1 MDYVIIDTN
10 VFILDP
16 NAYLKFPNKH
26 VIIPLIVI
34 EELDS
39 FKREMTSVGKA
50 AREIIRS
57 IDLLRKKGKLT
68 EGVNL
73 ENNSVLQVFI
83 LEDVED
89 LPEGL
94 DRIVKDNY
102 LLSTGL
108 KLKKIFNKEVTIITK
123 DADLRIKAD
132 VLGLNAEDYNTN
144 HSNLEKLYTGQQTL
158 HTTDEWINKLYKNVP
173 LIWRTENPT
182 PEFATEPITEPI
194 VVNQYITLKSNNKSA
209 LVRAHKS
216 GKLILLKEKKILNI
230 VPKNKEQRFALD
242 ALLDPEIQLVTLAG
256 RAGTGK
262 TLLALAAGL
271 FQVLDQEIYKKLLV
285 ARPVIPMGR
294 DIGFLPGE
302 LEEKIKPWMQPIY
315 DNLEFLLENDENEEI
330 YPTDKSNEKNKKEKK
345 KDLHTTIAYLKQM
358 GILDV
363 EPLTYIRGRSI
374 PRQFIII
381 DEAQN
386 LSPHE
391 AKTIITRAGIGS
403 KIIFTGDYYQI
414 DHPYLNLYTNGISY
428 TFNRMVGE
436 DLFAHVTLEKGE
448 RSELAELA
456 SKLMEF

>member
-1 MDYVIIDTN
+1 MDYVILDTN
-10 VFILDP
+10 ILLLDP

-26 VIIPLIVI
+26 IIIPLIVI

-39 FKREMTSVGKA
+39 FKREMTSIGKA
-50 AREIIRS
+50 AREIIRA
-57 IDLLRKKGKLT
+57 IDLLRTKGKLT
-68 EGVNL
+68 EGVKL
-73 ENNSVLQVFI
+73 ENSSILQVFI
-83 LEDVED
+83 LENLEE

-94 DRIVKDNY
+94 DRVIKDNY
-102 LLSTGL
+102 LLSTGI
-108 KLKKIFNKEVTIITK
+108 KLKKVYNKKVTIITK

-132 VLGLNAEDYNTN
+132 VLGIHAEDYNTN
-144 HSNLEKLYTGQQTL
+144 HSDTIEKLYTGERIIQT
-158 HTTDEWINKLYKNVP
+158 TEEWIDKFYHNEE
-173 LIWRTENPT
+173 LIWNVEKPN
-182 PEFATEPITEPI
+182 FALDYIEPI
-194 VVNQYITLKSNNKSA
+194 VVNEYITLKSERKSA
-209 LVRAHKS
+209 LARAHKS
-216 GKLILLKEKKILNI
+216 GRLIHIKEKKILNI
-230 VPKNKEQRFALD
+230 IPKNREQRFTID
-242 ALLDPEIQLVTLAG
+242 ALLDPEIQLVTIAG

-271 FQVLDQEIYKKLLV
+271 YQVLENQLYKKLLV

-330 YPTDKSNEKNKKEKK
+330 YQKEKIDK
-345 KDLHTTIAYLKQM
+345 KRDIHTTIDYLKQM

-391 AKTIITRAGIGS
+391 AKTIITRAGIGT
-403 KIIFTGDYYQI
+403 KIVLTGDYYQI

-428 TFNRMVGE
+428 TFNKMMGQPI
-436 DLFAHVTLEKGE
+436 FAHVTLEKGE

-456 SKLMEF
+456 SKLMEL

>member
-1 MDYVIIDTN
+1 MDYVILDTN
-10 VFILDP
+10 ILLLDP

-26 VIIPLIVI
+26 IIIPLIVI

-39 FKREMTSVGKA
+39 FKREMTSIGKA
-50 AREIIRS
+50 AREIIRA
-57 IDLLRKKGKLT
+57 IDLLRTRGKLT
-68 EGVNL
+68 EGVKL
-73 ENNSVLQVFI
+73 ENSSILQVFI
-83 LEDVED
+83 LENLEE

-94 DRIVKDNY
+94 DRVIKDNY
-102 LLSTGL
+102 LLSTGI
-108 KLKKIFNKEVTIITK
+108 KLKKVYNKKVTIITK

-132 VLGLNAEDYNTN
+132 VLGIHAEDYNTN
-144 HSNLEKLYTGQQTL
+144 HSDTLEKLYTGERVIQT
-158 HTTDEWINKLYKNVP
+158 TEEWIDKFYHNEE
-173 LIWRTENPT
+173 LIWNVEKPN
-182 PEFATEPITEPI
+182 FALDYIEPI
-194 VVNQYITLKSNNKSA
+194 VVNEYITLKSERKSA
-209 LVRAHKS
+209 LARAHKS
-216 GKLILLKEKKILNI
+216 GRLIHIKEKKILNI
-230 VPKNKEQRFALD
+230 IPKNREQRFTID
-242 ALLDPEIQLVTLAG
+242 ALLDPEIQLVTIAG

-271 FQVLDQEIYKKLLV
+271 YQVLENQLYKKLLV

-330 YPTDKSNEKNKKEKK
+330 YQKEKIDK
-345 KDLHTTIAYLKQM
+345 KRDIHTTIDYLKQM

-391 AKTIITRAGIGS
+391 AKTIITRAGIGT
-403 KIIFTGDYYQI
+403 KIVLTGDYYQI

-428 TFNRMVGE
+428 TFNKMMGQPI
-436 DLFAHVTLEKGE
+436 FAHVTLEKGE

-456 SKLMEF
+456 SKLMEL

>member
-1 MDYVIIDTN
+1 MDYVILDTN
-10 VFILDP
+10 ILLLDP

-26 VIIPLIVI
+26 IIIPLIVI

-39 FKREMTSVGKA
+39 FKREMTSIGKA
-50 AREIIRS
+50 AREIIRA
-57 IDLLRKKGKLT
+57 IDLLRTKGKLT
-68 EGVNL
+68 EGVKL
-73 ENNSVLQVFI
+73 ENSSILQVFI
-83 LEDVED
+83 LENLEE

-94 DRIVKDNY
+94 DRVIKDNY
-102 LLSTGL
+102 LLSTGI
-108 KLKKIFNKEVTIITK
+108 KLKKVYNKKVTIITK

-132 VLGLNAEDYNTN
+132 VLGIHAEDYNTN
-144 HSNLEKLYTGQQTL
+144 HSDTIEKLYTGERIIQT
-158 HTTDEWINKLYKNVP
+158 TEEWIDKFYHNEE
-173 LIWRTENPT
+173 LIWNVEKPN
-182 PEFATEPITEPI
+182 FALDYIEPI
-194 VVNQYITLKSNNKSA
+194 VVNEYITLKSERKSA
-209 LVRAHKS
+209 LARAHKS
-216 GKLILLKEKKILNI
+216 GRLIHIKEKKILNI
-230 VPKNKEQRFALD
+230 TPKNREQRFTID
-242 ALLDPEIQLVTLAG
+242 ALLDPEIQLVTIAG

-271 FQVLDQEIYKKLLV
+271 YQVLENQLYKKLLV
-285 ARPVIPMGR
+285 ARPIIPMGR

-330 YPTDKSNEKNKKEKK
+330 YQKEKIDK
-345 KDLHTTIAYLKQM
+345 KRDIHTTLDYLKQI

-391 AKTIITRAGIGS
+391 AKTIITRAGIGT
-403 KIIFTGDYYQI
+403 KIVLTGDYYQI

-428 TFNRMVGE
+428 TFNKMMGQPI
-436 DLFAHVTLEKGE
+436 FAHVTLEKGE

-456 SKLMEF
+456 SKLMEL

>member
-1 MDYVIIDTN
+1 MDYVILDTN
-10 VFILDP
+10 ILLLDP

-26 VIIPLIVI
+26 IIIPLIVI

-39 FKREMTSVGKA
+39 FKREMTSIGKA
-50 AREIIRS
+50 AREIIRA
-57 IDLLRKKGKLT
+57 IDLLRTRGKLT
-68 EGVNL
+68 EGVKL
-73 ENNSVLQVFI
+73 ENSSILQVFI
-83 LEDVED
+83 LENLEE

-94 DRIVKDNY
+94 DRVIKDNY
-102 LLSTGL
+102 LLSTGI
-108 KLKKIFNKEVTIITK
+108 KLKKVYNKKVTIITK

-132 VLGLNAEDYNTN
+132 VLGIHAEDYNTN
-144 HSNLEKLYTGQQTL
+144 HSDTLEKLYTGERIIQT
-158 HTTDEWINKLYKNVP
+158 TEEWIDKFYHNEE
-173 LIWRTENPT
+173 LIWNVEKPN
-182 PEFATEPITEPI
+182 FALDYIEPI
-194 VVNQYITLKSNNKSA
+194 VVNEYITLKSERKSA
-209 LVRAHKS
+209 LARAHKS
-216 GKLILLKEKKILNI
+216 GRLIHIKEKKILNI
-230 VPKNKEQRFALD
+230 TPKNREQRFTID
-242 ALLDPEIQLVTLAG
+242 ALLDPEIQLVTIAG

-271 FQVLDQEIYKKLLV
+271 YQVLENQLYKKLLV

-330 YPTDKSNEKNKKEKK
+330 YQKEKIDK
-345 KDLHTTIAYLKQM
+345 KRDIHTTLDYLKQI

-391 AKTIITRAGIGS
+391 AKTIITRAGIGT
-403 KIIFTGDYYQI
+403 KIVLTGDYYQI

-428 TFNRMVGE
+428 TFNKMMGQPI
-436 DLFAHVTLEKGE
+436 FAHVTLEKGE

-456 SKLMEF
+456 SKLMEL

>member
-1 MDYVIIDTN
+1 MDYVILDTN
-10 VFILDP
+10 ILLLDP

-26 VIIPLIVI
+26 IIIPLIVI

-39 FKREMTSVGKA
+39 FKREMTSIGKA
-50 AREIIRS
+50 AREIIRA
-57 IDLLRKKGKLT
+57 IDLLRTKGKLT
-68 EGVNL
+68 EGVKL
-73 ENNSVLQVFI
+73 ENSSILQVFI
-83 LEDVED
+83 LENLEE

-94 DRIVKDNY
+94 DRVVKDNY
-102 LLSTGL
+102 LLSTGI
-108 KLKKIFNKEVTIITK
+108 KLKKVYNKKVTIITK

-132 VLGLNAEDYNTN
+132 VLGIHAEDYNTN
-144 HSNLEKLYTGQQTL
+144 HSDTLEKLYTGERIIQT
-158 HTTDEWINKLYKNVP
+158 TEEWIDKFYHNEE
-173 LIWRTENPT
+173 LIWNVEKPN
-182 PEFATEPITEPI
+182 FALDYIEPI
-194 VVNQYITLKSNNKSA
+194 VVNEYITLKSERKSA
-209 LVRAHKS
+209 LARAHKS
-216 GKLILLKEKKILNI
+216 GRLIHIKEKKILNI
-230 VPKNKEQRFALD
+230 TPKNREQRFTID
-242 ALLDPEIQLVTLAG
+242 ALLDPEIQLVTIAG
-256 RAGTGK
+256 KAGTGK

-271 FQVLDQEIYKKLLV
+271 YQVLENQLYKKLLV

-330 YPTDKSNEKNKKEKK
+330 YQKEKIDK
-345 KDLHTTIAYLKQM
+345 KRDIHTTLDYLKQM

-363 EPLTYIRGRSI
+363 EPLTYIHGRSI

-391 AKTIITRAGIGS
+391 AKTIITRAGIGT
-403 KIIFTGDYYQI
+403 KIVLTGDYYQI

-428 TFNRMVGE
+428 TFNKMMGQPI
-436 DLFAHVTLEKGE
+436 FAHVTLEKGE

-456 SKLMEF
+456 SKLMEL

>member
-1 MDYVIIDTN
+1 MDYVILDTN
-10 VFILDP
+10 ILLLDP

-26 VIIPLIVI
+26 IIIPLIVI

-39 FKREMTSVGKA
+39 FKREMTSIGKA
-50 AREIIRS
+50 AREIIRA
-57 IDLLRKKGKLT
+57 IDLLRTRGKLT
-68 EGVNL
+68 EGVKL
-73 ENNSVLQVFI
+73 ENSSILQVFI
-83 LEDVED
+83 LENLEE

-94 DRIVKDNY
+94 DRVIKDNY
-102 LLSTGL
+102 LLSTGI
-108 KLKKIFNKEVTIITK
+108 KLKKVYNKKVTIITK

-132 VLGLNAEDYNTN
+132 VLGIHAEDYNTN
-144 HSNLEKLYTGQQTL
+144 HSDTIEKLYTGERVIQT
-158 HTTDEWINKLYKNVP
+158 TEEWIDKFYHNEE
-173 LIWRTENPT
+173 LIWNVEKPN
-182 PEFATEPITEPI
+182 FALDYIEPI
-194 VVNQYITLKSNNKSA
+194 VVNEYITLKSERKSA
-209 LVRAHKS
+209 LARAHKS
-216 GKLILLKEKKILNI
+216 GRLIHIKEKKILNI
-230 VPKNKEQRFALD
+230 TPKNREQRFTID
-242 ALLDPEIQLVTLAG
+242 ALLDPEIQLVTIAG

-271 FQVLDQEIYKKLLV
+271 YQVLENQLYKKLLV

-330 YPTDKSNEKNKKEKK
+330 YQKEKIDK
-345 KDLHTTIAYLKQM
+345 KRDIHTTIDYLKQM

-391 AKTIITRAGIGS
+391 AKTIITRAGIGT
-403 KIIFTGDYYQI
+403 KIVLTGDYYQI

-428 TFNRMVGE
+428 TFNKMMGQPI
-436 DLFAHVTLEKGE
+436 FAHVTLEKGE

-456 SKLMEF
+456 SKLMEL

>member
-1 MDYVIIDTN
+1 MDYVILDTN
-10 VFILDP
+10 ILLLDP

-26 VIIPLIVI
+26 IIIPLIVI

-39 FKREMTSVGKA
+39 FKREMTSIGKA
-50 AREIIRS
+50 AREIIRA
-57 IDLLRKKGKLT
+57 IDLLRTKGKLT
-68 EGVNL
+68 EGVKL
-73 ENNSVLQVFI
+73 ENSSILQVFI
-83 LEDVED
+83 LENLEE

-94 DRIVKDNY
+94 DRVIKDNY
-102 LLSTGL
+102 LLSTGI
-108 KLKKIFNKEVTIITK
+108 KLKKVYNKKVTIITK

-132 VLGLNAEDYNTN
+132 VLGIHAEDYNTN
-144 HSNLEKLYTGQQTL
+144 HSDTIEKLYTGERIIQT
-158 HTTDEWINKLYKNVP
+158 TEEWIDKFYHNEE
-173 LIWRTENPT
+173 LIWNVEKPN
-182 PEFATEPITEPI
+182 FALDYIEPI
-194 VVNQYITLKSNNKSA
+194 VVNEYITLKSERKSA
-209 LVRAHKS
+209 LARAHKS
-216 GKLILLKEKKILNI
+216 GRLIHIKEKKILNI
-230 VPKNKEQRFALD
+230 IPKNREQRFTID
-242 ALLDPEIQLVTLAG
+242 ALLDPEIQLVTIAG

-271 FQVLDQEIYKKLLV
+271 YQVLENQLYKKLLV

-330 YPTDKSNEKNKKEKK
+330 YQKEKIDK
-345 KDLHTTIAYLKQM
+345 KRDIHTTLDYLKQM

-391 AKTIITRAGIGS
+391 AKTIITRAGIGT
-403 KIIFTGDYYQI
+403 KIVLTGDYYQI

-428 TFNRMVGE
+428 TFNKMMGQPI
-436 DLFAHVTLEKGE
+436 FAHVTLEKGE

-456 SKLMEF
+456 SKLMEL

>member
-1 MDYVIIDTN
+1 MDYVILDTN
-10 VFILDP
+10 ILLLDP

-26 VIIPLIVI
+26 IIIPLIVI

-39 FKREMTSVGKA
+39 FKREMTSIGKA
-50 AREIIRS
+50 AREIIRA
-57 IDLLRKKGKLT
+57 IDLLRTKGKLT
-68 EGVNL
+68 EGVKL
-73 ENNSVLQVFI
+73 ENSSILQVFI
-83 LEDVED
+83 LENLEE

-94 DRIVKDNY
+94 DRVIKDNY
-102 LLSTGL
+102 LLSTGI
-108 KLKKIFNKEVTIITK
+108 KLKKVYNKKVTIITK

-132 VLGLNAEDYNTN
+132 VLGIHAEDYNTN
-144 HSNLEKLYTGQQTL
+144 HSDTIEKLYTGERIIQT
-158 HTTDEWINKLYKNVP
+158 TEEWIDKFYHNEE
-173 LIWRTENPT
+173 LIWNVEKPN
-182 PEFATEPITEPI
+182 FALDYIEPI
-194 VVNQYITLKSNNKSA
+194 VVNEYITLKSERKSA
-209 LVRAHKS
+209 LARAHKS
-216 GKLILLKEKKILNI
+216 GRLIHIKEKKILNI
-230 VPKNKEQRFALD
+230 TPKNREQRFTID
-242 ALLDPEIQLVTLAG
+242 ALLDPEIQLVTIAG

-271 FQVLDQEIYKKLLV
+271 YQVLENQLYKKLLV

-330 YPTDKSNEKNKKEKK
+330 YQKEKIDK
-345 KDLHTTIAYLKQM
+345 KRDIHTTLDYLKQM

-391 AKTIITRAGIGS
+391 AKTIITRAGIGT
-403 KIIFTGDYYQI
+403 KIVLTGDYYQI

-428 TFNRMVGE
+428 TFNKMMGQPI
-436 DLFAHVTLEKGE
+436 FAHVTLEKGE

-456 SKLMEF
+456 SKLMEL

>member
-1 MDYVIIDTN
+1 MDYVILDTN
-10 VFILDP
+10 ILLLDP

-26 VIIPLIVI
+26 IIIPLIVI

-39 FKREMTSVGKA
+39 FKREMTSIGKA
-50 AREIIRS
+50 AREIIRA
-57 IDLLRKKGKLT
+57 IDLLRTRGKLT
-68 EGVNL
+68 EGVKL
-73 ENNSVLQVFI
+73 ENSSILQVFI
-83 LEDVED
+83 LENLEE

-94 DRIVKDNY
+94 DRVIKDNY
-102 LLSTGL
+102 LLSTGI
-108 KLKKIFNKEVTIITK
+108 KLKKVYNKKVTIITK

-132 VLGLNAEDYNTN
+132 VLGIHAEDYNTN
-144 HSNLEKLYTGQQTL
+144 HSDTIEKLYTGERIIQT
-158 HTTDEWINKLYKNVP
+158 TEEWIDKFYHNEE
-173 LIWRTENPT
+173 LIWNVEKPN
-182 PEFATEPITEPI
+182 FALDYIEPI
-194 VVNQYITLKSNNKSA
+194 VVNEYITLKSERKSA
-209 LVRAHKS
+209 LARAHKS
-216 GKLILLKEKKILNI
+216 GRLIHIKEKKILNI
-230 VPKNKEQRFALD
+230 TPKNREQRFTID
-242 ALLDPEIQLVTLAG
+242 ALLDPEIQLVTIAG

-271 FQVLDQEIYKKLLV
+271 YQVLENQLYKKLLV

-330 YPTDKSNEKNKKEKK
+330 YQKEKIDK
-345 KDLHTTIAYLKQM
+345 KRDIHTTLDYLKQI

-391 AKTIITRAGIGS
+391 AKTIITRAGIGT
-403 KIIFTGDYYQI
+403 KIVLTGDYYQI

-428 TFNRMVGE
+428 TFNKMMGQPI
-436 DLFAHVTLEKGE
+436 FAHVTLEKGE

-456 SKLMEF
+456 SKLMEL

>member
-1 MDYVIIDTN
+1 MDYVILDTN
-10 VFILDP
+10 ILLLDP

-26 VIIPLIVI
+26 IIIPLIVI

-39 FKREMTSVGKA
+39 FKREMTSIGKA
-50 AREIIRS
+50 AREIIRA
-57 IDLLRKKGKLT
+57 IDLLRTKGKLT
-68 EGVNL
+68 EGVKL
-73 ENNSVLQVFI
+73 ENSSILQVFI
-83 LEDVED
+83 LENLEE

-94 DRIVKDNY
+94 DRVIKDNY
-102 LLSTGL
+102 LLSTGI
-108 KLKKIFNKEVTIITK
+108 KLKKVYNKKVTIITK

-132 VLGLNAEDYNTN
+132 VLGIHAEDYNTN
-144 HSNLEKLYTGQQTL
+144 HSDTIEKLYTGERIIQT
-158 HTTDEWINKLYKNVP
+158 TEEWIDKFYHNEE
-173 LIWRTENPT
+173 LIWNVEKPN
-182 PEFATEPITEPI
+182 FALDYIEPI
-194 VVNQYITLKSNNKSA
+194 VVNEYITLKSERKSA
-209 LVRAHKS
+209 LARAHKS
-216 GKLILLKEKKILNI
+216 GRLIHIKEKKILNI
-230 VPKNKEQRFALD
+230 TPKNREQRFTID
-242 ALLDPEIQLVTLAG
+242 ALLDPEIQLVTIAG

-271 FQVLDQEIYKKLLV
+271 YQVLENQLYKKLLV
-285 ARPVIPMGR
+285 ARPIIPMGR

-330 YPTDKSNEKNKKEKK
+330 YQKEKIDK
-345 KDLHTTIAYLKQM
+345 KRDIHTTLDYLKQM

-391 AKTIITRAGIGS
+391 AKTIITRAGIGT
-403 KIIFTGDYYQI
+403 KIVLTGDYYQI

-428 TFNRMVGE
+428 TFNKMMGQPI
-436 DLFAHVTLEKGE
+436 FAHVTLEKGE

-456 SKLMEF
+456 SKLMEL

>member
-1 MDYVIIDTN
+1 MDYVILDTN
-10 VFILDP
+10 ILLLDP

-26 VIIPLIVI
+26 IIIPLIVI

-39 FKREMTSVGKA
+39 FKREMTSIGKA
-50 AREIIRS
+50 AREIIRA
-57 IDLLRKKGKLT
+57 IDLLRTKGKLT
-68 EGVNL
+68 EGVKL
-73 ENNSVLQVFI
+73 ENSSILQVFI
-83 LEDVED
+83 LENLEE

-94 DRIVKDNY
+94 DRVIKDNY
-102 LLSTGL
+102 LLSTGI
-108 KLKKIFNKEVTIITK
+108 KLKKVYNKKVTIITK

-132 VLGLNAEDYNTN
+132 VLGIHAEDYNTN
-144 HSNLEKLYTGQQTL
+144 HSDTLEKLYTGERIIQT
-158 HTTDEWINKLYKNVP
+158 TEEWIDKFYHNEE
-173 LIWRTENPT
+173 LIWNVEKPN
-182 PEFATEPITEPI
+182 FALDYIEPI
-194 VVNQYITLKSNNKSA
+194 VVNEYITLKSERKSA
-209 LVRAHKS
+209 LARAHKS
-216 GKLILLKEKKILNI
+216 GRLIHIKEKKILNI
-230 VPKNKEQRFALD
+230 TPKNREQRFTID
-242 ALLDPEIQLVTLAG
+242 ALLDPEIQLVTIAG

-271 FQVLDQEIYKKLLV
+271 YQVLENQLYKKLLV

-330 YPTDKSNEKNKKEKK
+330 YQKEKIDK
-345 KDLHTTIAYLKQM
+345 KRDIHTTLDYLKQM

-391 AKTIITRAGIGS
+391 AKTIITRAGIGT
-403 KIIFTGDYYQI
+403 KIVLTGDYYQI

-428 TFNRMVGE
+428 TFNKMMGQPI
-436 DLFAHVTLEKGE
+436 FAHVTLEKGE

-456 SKLMEF
+456 SKLMEL

>member
-1 MDYVIIDTN
+1 MDYVILDTN
-10 VFILDP
+10 ILLLDP

-26 VIIPLIVI
+26 IIIPLIVI

-39 FKREMTSVGKA
+39 FKREMTSIGKA
-50 AREIIRS
+50 AREIIRA
-57 IDLLRKKGKLT
+57 IDLLRTRGKLT
-68 EGVNL
+68 EGVKL
-73 ENNSVLQVFI
+73 ENSSILQVFI
-83 LEDVED
+83 LENLEE

-94 DRIVKDNY
+94 DRVIKDNY
-102 LLSTGL
+102 LLSTGI
-108 KLKKIFNKEVTIITK
+108 KLKKVYNKKVTIITK

-132 VLGLNAEDYNTN
+132 VLGIHAEDYNTN
-144 HSNLEKLYTGQQTL
+144 HSDTLEKLYTGERIIQT
-158 HTTDEWINKLYKNVP
+158 TEEWIDKFYHNEE
-173 LIWRTENPT
+173 LIWNVEKPN
-182 PEFATEPITEPI
+182 FALDYIEPI
-194 VVNQYITLKSNNKSA
+194 VVNEYITLKSERKSA
-209 LVRAHKS
+209 LARAHKS
-216 GKLILLKEKKILNI
+216 GRLIHIKEKKILNI
-230 VPKNKEQRFALD
+230 TPKNREQRFTID
-242 ALLDPEIQLVTLAG
+242 ALLDPEIQLVTIAG

-271 FQVLDQEIYKKLLV
+271 YQVLENQLYKKLLV

-330 YPTDKSNEKNKKEKK
+330 YQKEKIDK
-345 KDLHTTIAYLKQM
+345 KRDIHTTIDYLKQM

-391 AKTIITRAGIGS
+391 AKTIITRAGIGT
-403 KIIFTGDYYQI
+403 KIVLTGDYYQI

-428 TFNRMVGE
+428 TFNKMMGQPI
-436 DLFAHVTLEKGE
+436 FAHVTLEKGE

-456 SKLMEF
+456 SKLMEL

>member
-1 MDYVIIDTN
+1 MDYVILDTN
-10 VFILDP
+10 ILLLDP

-26 VIIPLIVI
+26 IIIPLIVI

-39 FKREMTSVGKA
+39 FKREMTSIGKA
-50 AREIIRS
+50 AREIIRA
-57 IDLLRKKGKLT
+57 IDLLRTKGKLT
-68 EGVNL
+68 EGVKL
-73 ENNSVLQVFI
+73 ENSSILQVFI
-83 LEDVED
+83 LENLEE

-94 DRIVKDNY
+94 DRVIKDNY
-102 LLSTGL
+102 LLSTGI
-108 KLKKIFNKEVTIITK
+108 KLKKVYNKKVTIITK

-132 VLGLNAEDYNTN
+132 VLGIHAEDYNTN
-144 HSNLEKLYTGQQTL
+144 HSDTIEKLYTGERIIQT
-158 HTTDEWINKLYKNVP
+158 TEEWIDKFYHNEE
-173 LIWRTENPT
+173 LIWNVEKPN
-182 PEFATEPITEPI
+182 FALDYIEPI
-194 VVNQYITLKSNNKSA
+194 VVNEYITLKSERKSA
-209 LVRAHKS
+209 LARAHKS
-216 GKLILLKEKKILNI
+216 GRLIHIKEKKILNI
-230 VPKNKEQRFALD
+230 TPKNREQRFTID
-242 ALLDPEIQLVTLAG
+242 ALLDPEIQLVTIAG

-271 FQVLDQEIYKKLLV
+271 YQVLENQLYKKLLV

-330 YPTDKSNEKNKKEKK
+330 YQKEKIGK
-345 KDLHTTIAYLKQM
+345 RRDIHTTIDYLKQM

-391 AKTIITRAGIGS
+391 AKTIITRAGIGT
-403 KIIFTGDYYQI
+403 KIVLTGDYYQI

-428 TFNRMVGE
+428 TFNKMMGQPI
-436 DLFAHVTLEKGE
+436 FAHVTLEKGE

-456 SKLMEF
+456 SKLMEL

>member
-1 MDYVIIDTN
+1 MDYVILDTN
-10 VFILDP
+10 ILLLDP

-26 VIIPLIVI
+26 IIIPLIVI

-39 FKREMTSVGKA
+39 FKREMTSIGKA
-50 AREIIRS
+50 AREIIRA
-57 IDLLRKKGKLT
+57 IDLLRTKGKLT
-68 EGVNL
+68 EGVKL
-73 ENNSVLQVFI
+73 ENSSILQVFI
-83 LEDVED
+83 LENLEE

-94 DRIVKDNY
+94 DRVIKDNY
-102 LLSTGL
+102 LLSTGI
-108 KLKKIFNKEVTIITK
+108 KLKKIYNKKVTIITK

-132 VLGLNAEDYNTN
+132 VLGIHAEDYNTN
-144 HSNLEKLYTGQQTL
+144 HSDTIEKLYTGERIIQT
-158 HTTDEWINKLYKNVP
+158 TEEWIDKFYHNEE
-173 LIWRTENPT
+173 LIWNVEKPN
-182 PEFATEPITEPI
+182 FALDYIEPI
-194 VVNQYITLKSNNKSA
+194 VVNEYITLKSERKSA
-209 LVRAHKS
+209 LARAHKS
-216 GKLILLKEKKILNI
+216 GRLIHIKEKKILNI
-230 VPKNKEQRFALD
+230 TPKNREQRFTID
-242 ALLDPEIQLVTLAG
+242 ALLDPEIQLVTIAG

-271 FQVLDQEIYKKLLV
+271 YQVLENQLYKKLLV

-330 YPTDKSNEKNKKEKK
+330 YQKEKIDK
-345 KDLHTTIAYLKQM
+345 KRDIHTTIDYLKQM

-391 AKTIITRAGIGS
+391 AKTIITRAGIGT
-403 KIIFTGDYYQI
+403 KVVLTGDYYQI

-428 TFNRMVGE
+428 TFNKMMGQPI
-436 DLFAHVTLEKGE
+436 FAHVTLEKGE

-456 SKLMEF
+456 SKLMEL

>member
-1 MDYVIIDTN
+1 MDYVILDTN
-10 VFILDP
+10 ILLLDP

-26 VIIPLIVI
+26 IIIPLIVI

-39 FKREMTSVGKA
+39 FKREMTSIGKA
-50 AREIIRS
+50 AREIIRA
-57 IDLLRKKGKLT
+57 IDLLRTKGKLT
-68 EGVNL
+68 EGVKL
-73 ENNSVLQVFI
+73 ENSSILQVFI
-83 LEDVED
+83 LENLEE

-94 DRIVKDNY
+94 DRVIKDNY
-102 LLSTGL
+102 LLSTGI
-108 KLKKIFNKEVTIITK
+108 KLKKIYNKKVTIITK

-132 VLGLNAEDYNTN
+132 VLGIHAEDYNTN
-144 HSNLEKLYTGQQTL
+144 HSDTLEKLYTGERIIQT
-158 HTTDEWINKLYKNVP
+158 TEEWIDKFYHNEE
-173 LIWRTENPT
+173 LIWNVEKPN
-182 PEFATEPITEPI
+182 FALDYIEPI
-194 VVNQYITLKSNNKSA
+194 VVNEYITLKSERKSA
-209 LVRAHKS
+209 LARAHKS
-216 GKLILLKEKKILNI
+216 GRLIHIKDKKILNI
-230 VPKNKEQRFALD
+230 TPKNREQRFTID
-242 ALLDPEIQLVTLAG
+242 ALLDPEIQLVTIAG

-271 FQVLDQEIYKKLLV
+271 YQVLENQLYKKLLV

-330 YPTDKSNEKNKKEKK
+330 YQKEKIDK
-345 KDLHTTIAYLKQM
+345 KRDIHTTLDYLKQM

-391 AKTIITRAGIGS
+391 AKTIITRAGIGT
-403 KIIFTGDYYQI
+403 KIVLTGDYYQI

-428 TFNRMVGE
+428 TFNKMMGQPI
-436 DLFAHVTLEKGE
+436 FAHVTLEKGE

-456 SKLMEF
+456 SKLMEL

>member
-1 MDYVIIDTN
+1 MDYVILDTN
-10 VFILDP
+10 ILLLDP

-26 VIIPLIVI
+26 IIIPLIVI

-39 FKREMTSVGKA
+39 FKREMTSIGKA
-50 AREIIRS
+50 AREIIRA
-57 IDLLRKKGKLT
+57 IDLLRTKGKLT
-68 EGVNL
+68 EGVKL
-73 ENNSVLQVFI
+73 ENSSILQVFI
-83 LEDVED
+83 LENLEE

-94 DRIVKDNY
+94 DRVIKDNY
-102 LLSTGL
+102 LLSTGI
-108 KLKKIFNKEVTIITK
+108 KLKKVYNKKVTIITK

-132 VLGLNAEDYNTN
+132 VLGIHAEDYNTN
-144 HSNLEKLYTGQQTL
+144 HSDTLEKLYTGERIIQT
-158 HTTDEWINKLYKNVP
+158 TEEWIDKFYHNEE
-173 LIWRTENPT
+173 LIWNVEKPN
-182 PEFATEPITEPI
+182 FALDYIEPI
-194 VVNQYITLKSNNKSA
+194 VVNEYITLKSERKSA
-209 LVRAHKS
+209 LARAHKS
-216 GKLILLKEKKILNI
+216 GRLIHIKEKKILNI
-230 VPKNKEQRFALD
+230 IPKNREQRFTID
-242 ALLDPEIQLVTLAG
+242 ALLDPEIQLVTIAG

-271 FQVLDQEIYKKLLV
+271 YQVLENQLYKKLLV

-330 YPTDKSNEKNKKEKK
+330 YQKEKIDK
-345 KDLHTTIAYLKQM
+345 KRDIHTTLDYLKQI

-391 AKTIITRAGIGS
+391 AKTIITRAGIGT
-403 KIIFTGDYYQI
+403 KIVLTGDYYQI

-428 TFNRMVGE
+428 TFNKMMGQPI
-436 DLFAHVTLEKGE
+436 FAHVTLEKGE

-456 SKLMEF
+456 SKLMEL

>member
-1 MDYVIIDTN
+1 MDYVILDTN
-10 VFILDP
+10 ILLLDP

-26 VIIPLIVI
+26 IIIPLIVI

-39 FKREMTSVGKA
+39 FKREMTSIGKA
-50 AREIIRS
+50 AREIIRA
-57 IDLLRKKGKLT
+57 IDLLRTKGKLT
-68 EGVNL
+68 EGVKL
-73 ENNSVLQVFI
+73 ENSSILQVFI
-83 LEDVED
+83 LENLEE

-94 DRIVKDNY
+94 DRVIKDNY
-102 LLSTGL
+102 LLSTGI
-108 KLKKIFNKEVTIITK
+108 KLKKIYNKKVTIITK

-132 VLGLNAEDYNTN
+132 VLGIHAEDYNTN
-144 HSNLEKLYTGQQTL
+144 HSDTLEKLYTGERIIQT
-158 HTTDEWINKLYKNVP
+158 TEEWIDKFYHNEE
-173 LIWRTENPT
+173 LIWNVEKPN
-182 PEFATEPITEPI
+182 FALDYIEPI
-194 VVNQYITLKSNNKSA
+194 VVNEYITLKSERKSA
-209 LVRAHKS
+209 LARAHKS
-216 GKLILLKEKKILNI
+216 GRLIHIKEKKILNI
-230 VPKNKEQRFALD
+230 IPKNREQRFTID
-242 ALLDPEIQLVTLAG
+242 ALLDPEIQLVTIAG

-271 FQVLDQEIYKKLLV
+271 YQVLENQLYKKLLV

-330 YPTDKSNEKNKKEKK
+330 YQKEKIDK
-345 KDLHTTIAYLKQM
+345 KRDIHTTLDYLKQM

-391 AKTIITRAGIGS
+391 AKTIITRAGIGT
-403 KIIFTGDYYQI
+403 KIVLTGDYYQI

-428 TFNRMVGE
+428 TFNKMMGQPI
-436 DLFAHVTLEKGE
+436 FAHVTLEKGE

-456 SKLMEF
+456 SKLMEL

>member
-1 MDYVIIDTN
+1 MDYVILDTN
-10 VFILDP
+10 ILLLDP

-26 VIIPLIVI
+26 IIIPLIVI

-39 FKREMTSVGKA
+39 FKREMTSIGKA
-50 AREIIRS
+50 AREIIRA
-57 IDLLRKKGKLT
+57 IDLLRTKGKLT
-68 EGVNL
+68 EGVKL
-73 ENNSVLQVFI
+73 ENSSILQVFI
-83 LEDVED
+83 LENLEE

-94 DRIVKDNY
+94 DRVIKDNY
-102 LLSTGL
+102 LLSTGI
-108 KLKKIFNKEVTIITK
+108 KLKKVYNKKVTIITK

-132 VLGLNAEDYNTN
+132 VLGIHAEDYNTN
-144 HSNLEKLYTGQQTL
+144 HSDTIEKLYTGERIIQT
-158 HTTDEWINKLYKNVP
+158 TEEWIDKFYHNEE
-173 LIWRTENPT
+173 LIWNVEKPN
-182 PEFATEPITEPI
+182 FALDYIEPI
-194 VVNQYITLKSNNKSA
+194 VVNEYITLKSERKSA
-209 LVRAHKS
+209 LARAHKS
-216 GKLILLKEKKILNI
+216 GRLIHIKEKKILNI
-230 VPKNKEQRFALD
+230 IPKNREQRFTID
-242 ALLDPEIQLVTLAG
+242 ALLDPEIQLVTIAG

-271 FQVLDQEIYKKLLV
+271 YQVLENQLYKKLLV

-330 YPTDKSNEKNKKEKK
+330 YQKEKIDK
-345 KDLHTTIAYLKQM
+345 KRDIHTTLDYLKQI

-391 AKTIITRAGIGS
+391 AKTIITRAGIGT
-403 KIIFTGDYYQI
+403 KIVLTGDYYQI

-428 TFNRMVGE
+428 TFNKMMGQPI
-436 DLFAHVTLEKGE
+436 FAHVTLEKGE

-456 SKLMEF
+456 SKLMEL

>member
-1 MDYVIIDTN
+1 MDYVILDTN
-10 VFILDP
+10 ILLLDP

-26 VIIPLIVI
+26 IIIPLIVI

-39 FKREMTSVGKA
+39 FKREMTSIGKA
-50 AREIIRS
+50 AREIIRA
-57 IDLLRKKGKLT
+57 IDLLRTKGKLT
-68 EGVNL
+68 EGVKL
-73 ENNSVLQVFI
+73 ENSSILQVFI
-83 LEDVED
+83 LENLEE

-94 DRIVKDNY
+94 DRVIKDNY
-102 LLSTGL
+102 LLSTGI
-108 KLKKIFNKEVTIITK
+108 KLKKVYNKKVTIITK

-132 VLGLNAEDYNTN
+132 VLGIHAEDYNTN
-144 HSNLEKLYTGQQTL
+144 HSDTIEKLYTGERIIQT
-158 HTTDEWINKLYKNVP
+158 TEEWIDKFYHNEE
-173 LIWRTENPT
+173 LIWNVEKPN
-182 PEFATEPITEPI
+182 FALDYIEPI
-194 VVNQYITLKSNNKSA
+194 VVNEYITLKSERKSA
-209 LVRAHKS
+209 LARAHKS
-216 GKLILLKEKKILNI
+216 GRLIHIKEKKILNI
-230 VPKNKEQRFALD
+230 TPKNREQRFTID
-242 ALLDPEIQLVTLAG
+242 ALLDPEIQLVTIAG

-271 FQVLDQEIYKKLLV
+271 YQVLENQLYKKLLV

-330 YPTDKSNEKNKKEKK
+330 YQKEKIDK
-345 KDLHTTIAYLKQM
+345 KRDIHTTLDYLKQI

-391 AKTIITRAGIGS
+391 AKTIITRAGIGT
-403 KIIFTGDYYQI
+403 KIVLTGDYYQI

-428 TFNRMVGE
+428 TFNKMMGQPI
-436 DLFAHVTLEKGE
+436 FAHVTLEKGE

-456 SKLMEF
+456 SKLMEL

>member
-1 MDYVIIDTN
+1 MDYVILDTN
-10 VFILDP
+10 ILLLDP

-26 VIIPLIVI
+26 IIIPLIVI

-39 FKREMTSVGKA
+39 FKREMTSIGKA
-50 AREIIRS
+50 AREIIRA
-57 IDLLRKKGKLT
+57 IDLLRTKGKLT
-68 EGVNL
+68 EGVKL
-73 ENNSVLQVFI
+73 ENSSILQVFI
-83 LEDVED
+83 LENLEE

-94 DRIVKDNY
+94 DRVIKDNY
-102 LLSTGL
+102 LLSTGI
-108 KLKKIFNKEVTIITK
+108 KLKKIYNKKVTIITK

-132 VLGLNAEDYNTN
+132 VLGIHAEDYNTN
-144 HSNLEKLYTGQQTL
+144 HSDTIEKLYTGERIIQT
-158 HTTDEWINKLYKNVP
+158 TEEWIDKFYHNEE
-173 LIWRTENPT
+173 LIWNVEKPN
-182 PEFATEPITEPI
+182 FALDYIEPI
-194 VVNQYITLKSNNKSA
+194 VVNEYITLKSERKSA
-209 LVRAHKS
+209 LARAHKS
-216 GKLILLKEKKILNI
+216 GRLIHIKEKKILNI
-230 VPKNKEQRFALD
+230 TPKNREQRFTID
-242 ALLDPEIQLVTLAG
+242 ALLDPEIQLVTIAG

-271 FQVLDQEIYKKLLV
+271 YQVLENQLYKKLLV

-330 YPTDKSNEKNKKEKK
+330 YQKEKIDK
-345 KDLHTTIAYLKQM
+345 KRDIHTTLDYLKQM

-391 AKTIITRAGIGS
+391 AKTIITRAGIGT
-403 KIIFTGDYYQI
+403 KIVLTGDYYQI

-428 TFNRMVGE
+428 TFNKMMGQPI
-436 DLFAHVTLEKGE
+436 FAHVTLEKGE

-456 SKLMEF
+456 SKLMEL

>member
-1 MDYVIIDTN
+1 MDYVILDTN
-10 VFILDP
+10 ILLLDP

-26 VIIPLIVI
+26 IIIPLIVI

-39 FKREMTSVGKA
+39 FKREMTSIGKA
-50 AREIIRS
+50 AREIIRA
-57 IDLLRKKGKLT
+57 IDLLRTRGKLT
-68 EGVNL
+68 EGVKL
-73 ENNSVLQVFI
+73 ENSSILQVFI
-83 LEDVED
+83 LENLEE

-94 DRIVKDNY
+94 DRVIKDNY
-102 LLSTGL
+102 LLSTGI
-108 KLKKIFNKEVTIITK
+108 KLKKVYNKKVTIITK

-132 VLGLNAEDYNTN
+132 VLGIHAEDYNTN
-144 HSNLEKLYTGQQTL
+144 HSDTIEKLYTGERIIQT
-158 HTTDEWINKLYKNVP
+158 TEEWIDKFYHNEE
-173 LIWRTENPT
+173 LIWNVEKPN
-182 PEFATEPITEPI
+182 FALDYIEPI
-194 VVNQYITLKSNNKSA
+194 VVNEYITLKSERKSA
-209 LVRAHKS
+209 LARAHKS
-216 GKLILLKEKKILNI
+216 GRLIHIKEKKILNI
-230 VPKNKEQRFALD
+230 IPKNREQRFTID
-242 ALLDPEIQLVTLAG
+242 ALLDPEIQLVTIAG

-271 FQVLDQEIYKKLLV
+271 YQVLENQLYKKLLV

-330 YPTDKSNEKNKKEKK
+330 YQKEKIDK
-345 KDLHTTIAYLKQM
+345 KRDIHTTLDYLKQI

-391 AKTIITRAGIGS
+391 AKTIITRAGIGT
-403 KIIFTGDYYQI
+403 KIVLTGDYYQI

-428 TFNRMVGE
+428 TFNKMMGQPI
-436 DLFAHVTLEKGE
+436 FAHVTLEKGE

-456 SKLMEF
+456 SKLMEL

>member
-1 MDYVIIDTN
+1 MDYVILDTN
-10 VFILDP
+10 ILLLDP

-26 VIIPLIVI
+26 IIIPLIVI

-39 FKREMTSVGKA
+39 FKREMTSIGKA
-50 AREIIRS
+50 AREIIRA
-57 IDLLRKKGKLT
+57 IDLLRTKGKLT
-68 EGVNL
+68 EGVKL
-73 ENNSVLQVFI
+73 ENSSILQVFI
-83 LEDVED
+83 LENLEE

-94 DRIVKDNY
+94 DRVIKDNY
-102 LLSTGL
+102 LLSTGI
-108 KLKKIFNKEVTIITK
+108 KLKKIYNKKVTIITK

-132 VLGLNAEDYNTN
+132 VLGIHAEDYNTN
-144 HSNLEKLYTGQQTL
+144 HSDTLEKLYTGERIIQT
-158 HTTDEWINKLYKNVP
+158 TEEWIDKFYHNEE
-173 LIWRTENPT
+173 LIWNVEKPN
-182 PEFATEPITEPI
+182 FALDYIEPI
-194 VVNQYITLKSNNKSA
+194 VVNEYITLKSERKSA
-209 LVRAHKS
+209 LARAHKS
-216 GKLILLKEKKILNI
+216 GRLIHIKEKKILNI
-230 VPKNKEQRFALD
+230 TPKNREQRFTID
-242 ALLDPEIQLVTLAG
+242 ALLDPEIQLVTIAG

-271 FQVLDQEIYKKLLV
+271 YQVLENQLYKKLLV

-330 YPTDKSNEKNKKEKK
+330 YQKEKIDK
-345 KDLHTTIAYLKQM
+345 KRDIHTTLDYLKQM

-391 AKTIITRAGIGS
+391 AKTIITRAGIGT
-403 KIIFTGDYYQI
+403 KIVLTGDYYQI

-428 TFNRMVGE
+428 TFNKMMGQPI
-436 DLFAHVTLEKGE
+436 FAHVTLEKGE

-456 SKLMEF
+456 SKLMEL

>member
-1 MDYVIIDTN
+1 MDYVILDTN
-10 VFILDP
+10 ILLLDP

-26 VIIPLIVI
+26 IIIPLIVI

-39 FKREMTSVGKA
+39 FKREMTSIGKA
-50 AREIIRS
+50 AREIIRA
-57 IDLLRKKGKLT
+57 IDLLRTKGKLT
-68 EGVNL
+68 EGVKL
-73 ENNSVLQVFI
+73 ENSSILQVFI
-83 LEDVED
+83 LENLEE

-94 DRIVKDNY
+94 DRVIKDNY
-102 LLSTGL
+102 LLSTGI
-108 KLKKIFNKEVTIITK
+108 KLKKVYNKKVTIITK

-132 VLGLNAEDYNTN
+132 VLGIHAEDYNTN
-144 HSNLEKLYTGQQTL
+144 HSDTLEKLYTGERIIQT
-158 HTTDEWINKLYKNVP
+158 TEDWIDKFYHNEE
-173 LIWRTENPT
+173 LIWNVEKPN
-182 PEFATEPITEPI
+182 FALDYIEPI
-194 VVNQYITLKSNNKSA
+194 VVNEYITLKSERKSA
-209 LVRAHKS
+209 LARAHKS
-216 GKLILLKEKKILNI
+216 GRLIHIKDKKVLNI
-230 VPKNKEQRFALD
+230 IPKNREQRFTID
-242 ALLDPEIQLVTLAG
+242 ALLDPEIQLVTIAG

-271 FQVLDQEIYKKLLV
+271 YQVLENQLYKKLLV

-330 YPTDKSNEKNKKEKK
+330 YQKEKIDK
-345 KDLHTTIAYLKQM
+345 KRDIHTTLDYLKQM

-391 AKTIITRAGIGS
+391 AKTIITRAGIGT
-403 KIIFTGDYYQI
+403 KIVLTGDYYQI

-428 TFNRMVGE
+428 TFNKMMGQPI
-436 DLFAHVTLEKGE
+436 FAHVTLEKGE

-456 SKLMEF
+456 SKLMEL

>member
-1 MDYVIIDTN
+1 MDYVILDTN
-10 VFILDP
+10 ILLLDP

-26 VIIPLIVI
+26 IIIPLIVI

-39 FKREMTSVGKA
+39 FKREMTSIGKA
-50 AREIIRS
+50 AREIIRA
-57 IDLLRKKGKLT
+57 IDLLRTRGKLT
-68 EGVNL
+68 EGVKL
-73 ENNSVLQVFI
+73 ENSSILQVFI
-83 LEDVED
+83 LENLEE

-94 DRIVKDNY
+94 DRVIKDNY
-102 LLSTGL
+102 LLSTGI
-108 KLKKIFNKEVTIITK
+108 KLKKVYNKKVTIITK

-132 VLGLNAEDYNTN
+132 VLGIHAEDYNTN
-144 HSNLEKLYTGQQTL
+144 HSDTLEKLYTGERVIQT
-158 HTTDEWINKLYKNVP
+158 TEEWIDKFYHNEE
-173 LIWRTENPT
+173 LIWNVEKPN
-182 PEFATEPITEPI
+182 FALDYIEPI
-194 VVNQYITLKSNNKSA
+194 VVNEYITLKSERKSA
-209 LVRAHKS
+209 LARAHKS
-216 GKLILLKEKKILNI
+216 GRLIHIKEKKILNI
-230 VPKNKEQRFALD
+230 TPKNREQRFTID
-242 ALLDPEIQLVTLAG
+242 ALLDPEIQLVTIAG

-271 FQVLDQEIYKKLLV
+271 YQVLENQLYKKLLV

-330 YPTDKSNEKNKKEKK
+330 YQKEKIDK
-345 KDLHTTIAYLKQM
+345 KRDIHTTLDYLKQM

-391 AKTIITRAGIGS
+391 AKTIITRAGIGT
-403 KIIFTGDYYQI
+403 KIVLTGDYYQI

-428 TFNRMVGE
+428 TFNKMMGQPI
-436 DLFAHVTLEKGE
+436 FAHVTLEKGE

-456 SKLMEF
+456 SKLMEL

>member
-1 MDYVIIDTN
+1 
-10 VFILDP
+10 
-16 NAYLKFPNKH
+16 
-26 VIIPLIVI
+26 
-34 EELDS
+34 
-39 FKREMTSVGKA
+39 MTSIGKA
-50 AREIIRS
+50 AREIIRA
-57 IDLLRKKGKLT
+57 IDLLRTKGKLT
-68 EGVNL
+68 EGVKL
-73 ENNSVLQVFI
+73 ENSSILQVFI
-83 LEDVED
+83 LENLEE

-94 DRIVKDNY
+94 DRVIKDNY
-102 LLSTGL
+102 LLSTGI
-108 KLKKIFNKEVTIITK
+108 KLKKVYNKKVTIITK

-132 VLGLNAEDYNTN
+132 VLGIHAEDYNTN
-144 HSNLEKLYTGQQTL
+144 HSDTIEKLYTGERIIQT
-158 HTTDEWINKLYKNVP
+158 TEEWIDKFYHNEE
-173 LIWRTENPT
+173 LIWNVEKPN
-182 PEFATEPITEPI
+182 FALDYIEPI
-194 VVNQYITLKSNNKSA
+194 VVNEYITLKSERKSA
-209 LVRAHKS
+209 LARAHKS
-216 GKLILLKEKKILNI
+216 GRLIHIKDKKVLNI
-230 VPKNKEQRFALD
+230 TPKNREQRFAID
-242 ALLDPEIQLVTLAG
+242 ALLDPEIQLVTIAG

-271 FQVLDQEIYKKLLV
+271 YQVLENQLYKKLLV

-330 YPTDKSNEKNKKEKK
+330 YQKEKIDK
-345 KDLHTTIAYLKQM
+345 KRDIHTTLDYLKQM

-391 AKTIITRAGIGS
+391 AKTIITRAGIGT
-403 KIIFTGDYYQI
+403 KIVLTGDYYQI

-428 TFNRMVGE
+428 TFNKMMGQPI
-436 DLFAHVTLEKGE
+436 FAHVTLEKGE

-456 SKLMEF
+456 SKLMEL

>member
-1 MDYVIIDTN
+1 MDYVILDTN
-10 VFILDP
+10 ILLLDP

-26 VIIPLIVI
+26 IIIPLIVI

-39 FKREMTSVGKA
+39 FKREMTSIGKA
-50 AREIIRS
+50 AREIIRA
-57 IDLLRKKGKLT
+57 IDLLRTKGKLT
-68 EGVNL
+68 EGVKL
-73 ENNSVLQVFI
+73 ENSSILQVFI
-83 LEDVED
+83 LENLEE

-94 DRIVKDNY
+94 DRVIKDNY
-102 LLSTGL
+102 LLSTGI
-108 KLKKIFNKEVTIITK
+108 KLKKVYNKKVTIITK

-132 VLGLNAEDYNTN
+132 VLGIHAEDYNTN
-144 HSNLEKLYTGQQTL
+144 HSDTIEKLYTGERIIQT
-158 HTTDEWINKLYKNVP
+158 TEEWIDKFYHNEE
-173 LIWRTENPT
+173 LIWNVEKPN
-182 PEFATEPITEPI
+182 FALDYIEPI
-194 VVNQYITLKSNNKSA
+194 VVNEYITLKSERKSA
-209 LVRAHKS
+209 LARAHKS
-216 GKLILLKEKKILNI
+216 GRLIHIKEKKILNI
-230 VPKNKEQRFALD
+230 IPKNREQRFTID
-242 ALLDPEIQLVTLAG
+242 ALLDPEIQLVTIAG

-271 FQVLDQEIYKKLLV
+271 YQVLENQLYKKLLV

-330 YPTDKSNEKNKKEKK
+330 YQKEKIDK
-345 KDLHTTIAYLKQM
+345 KRDIHTTLDYLKQM

-391 AKTIITRAGIGS
+391 AKTIITRAGIGT
-403 KIIFTGDYYQI
+403 KIVLTGDYYQI

-428 TFNRMVGE
+428 TFNKMMGQPI
-436 DLFAHVTLEKGE
+436 FAHVTLEKGE
-448 RSELAELA
+448 RSELA
-456 SKLMEF
+456 SKLMEL

>member
-1 MDYVIIDTN
+1 MDYVILDTN
-10 VFILDP
+10 ILLLDP

-26 VIIPLIVI
+26 IIIPLIVI

-39 FKREMTSVGKA
+39 FKREMTSIGKA
-50 AREIIRS
+50 AREIIRA
-57 IDLLRKKGKLT
+57 IDLLRTKGKLT
-68 EGVNL
+68 EGVKL
-73 ENNSVLQVFI
+73 ENSSILQVFI
-83 LEDVED
+83 LENLEE

-94 DRIVKDNY
+94 DKVIKDNY
-102 LLSTGL
+102 LLSTGI
-108 KLKKIFNKEVTIITK
+108 KLKKVYNKKVTIITK

-132 VLGLNAEDYNTN
+132 VLGIHAEDYNTN
-144 HSNLEKLYTGQQTL
+144 HSDTIEKLYTGERIIQT
-158 HTTDEWINKLYKNVP
+158 TEEWIDKFYHNEE
-173 LIWRTENPT
+173 LIWNVEKPN
-182 PEFATEPITEPI
+182 FALDYIEPI
-194 VVNQYITLKSNNKSA
+194 VVNEYITLKSERKSA
-209 LVRAHKS
+209 LARAHKS
-216 GKLILLKEKKILNI
+216 GRLIHIKEKKILNI
-230 VPKNKEQRFALD
+230 TPKNREQRFTID
-242 ALLDPEIQLVTLAG
+242 ALLDPEIQLVTIAG

-271 FQVLDQEIYKKLLV
+271 YQVLENQLYKKLLV

-330 YPTDKSNEKNKKEKK
+330 YQKEKIDK
-345 KDLHTTIAYLKQM
+345 KRDIHTTLDYLKQM

-391 AKTIITRAGIGS
+391 AKTIITRAGIGT
-403 KIIFTGDYYQI
+403 KIVLTGDYYQI

-428 TFNRMVGE
+428 TFNKMIGQPI
-436 DLFAHVTLEKGE
+436 FAHVTLEKGE

-456 SKLMEF
+456 SKLMEL

>member
-1 MDYVIIDTN
+1 MDYVILDTN
-10 VFILDP
+10 ILLLDP

-26 VIIPLIVI
+26 IIIPLIVI

-39 FKREMTSVGKA
+39 FKREMTSIGKA
-50 AREIIRS
+50 AREIIRA
-57 IDLLRKKGKLT
+57 IDLLRTKGKLT
-68 EGVNL
+68 EGVKL
-73 ENNSVLQVFI
+73 ENSSILQVFI
-83 LEDVED
+83 LENLEE

-94 DRIVKDNY
+94 DRVIKDNY
-102 LLSTGL
+102 LLSTGI
-108 KLKKIFNKEVTIITK
+108 KLKKVYNKKVTIITK

-132 VLGLNAEDYNTN
+132 VLGIHAEDYNTN
-144 HSNLEKLYTGQQTL
+144 HSDTLEKLYTGERIIQT
-158 HTTDEWINKLYKNVP
+158 TEDWIDKFYHNEE
-173 LIWRTENPT
+173 LIWNVEKPN
-182 PEFATEPITEPI
+182 FALDYIEPI
-194 VVNQYITLKSNNKSA
+194 VVNEYITLKSERKSA
-209 LVRAHKS
+209 LARAHKS
-216 GKLILLKEKKILNI
+216 GRLIHIKDKKVLNI
-230 VPKNKEQRFALD
+230 TPKNREQRFTID
-242 ALLDPEIQLVTLAG
+242 VLLDPEIQLVTIAG

-271 FQVLDQEIYKKLLV
+271 YQVLENQFYKKLLV

-330 YPTDKSNEKNKKEKK
+330 YQKEKIDK
-345 KDLHTTIAYLKQM
+345 KRDIHTTIDYLKQM

-391 AKTIITRAGIGS
+391 AKTIITRAGIGT
-403 KIIFTGDYYQI
+403 KIVLTGDYYQI

-428 TFNRMVGE
+428 TFNKMMGQPI
-436 DLFAHVTLEKGE
+436 FAHVTLEKGE

-456 SKLMEF
+456 SKLMEL

>member
-1 MDYVIIDTN
+1 MDYVILDTN
-10 VFILDP
+10 ILLLDP

-26 VIIPLIVI
+26 IIIPLIVI

-39 FKREMTSVGKA
+39 FKREMTSIGKA
-50 AREIIRS
+50 AREIIRA
-57 IDLLRKKGKLT
+57 IDLLRTKGKLT
-68 EGVNL
+68 EGVKL
-73 ENNSVLQVFI
+73 ENSSILQVFI
-83 LEDVED
+83 LENLEE

-94 DRIVKDNY
+94 DRVIKDNY
-102 LLSTGL
+102 LLSTGI
-108 KLKKIFNKEVTIITK
+108 KLKKVYNKKVTIITK

-132 VLGLNAEDYNTN
+132 VLGIHAEDYNTN
-144 HSNLEKLYTGQQTL
+144 HSDTIEKLYTGERIIQT
-158 HTTDEWINKLYKNVP
+158 TEEWIDKFYHNEE
-173 LIWRTENPT
+173 LIWNVEKPN
-182 PEFATEPITEPI
+182 FALDYIEPI
-194 VVNQYITLKSNNKSA
+194 VVNEYITLKSERKSA
-209 LVRAHKS
+209 LARAHKS
-216 GKLILLKEKKILNI
+216 GRLIHIKEKKILNI
-230 VPKNKEQRFALD
+230 TPKNREQRFTID
-242 ALLDPEIQLVTLAG
+242 ALLDPEIQLVTIAG

-271 FQVLDQEIYKKLLV
+271 YQVLENQLYKKLLV

-330 YPTDKSNEKNKKEKK
+330 YQKEKIDK
-345 KDLHTTIAYLKQM
+345 KRDIHTTIDYLKQM

-391 AKTIITRAGIGS
+391 AKTIITRAGIGT
-403 KIIFTGDYYQI
+403 KIVLTGDYYQI

-428 TFNRMVGE
+428 TFNKMMGQPI
-436 DLFAHVTLEKGE
+436 FAHVTLEKGE

-456 SKLMEF
+456 SKLMEL

>member
-1 MDYVIIDTN
+1 MDYVILDTN
-10 VFILDP
+10 ILLLDP

-26 VIIPLIVI
+26 IIIPLIVI

-39 FKREMTSVGKA
+39 FKREMTSIGKA
-50 AREIIRS
+50 AREIIRA
-57 IDLLRKKGKLT
+57 IDLLRTRGKLT
-68 EGVNL
+68 EGVKL
-73 ENNSVLQVFI
+73 ENSSILQVFI
-83 LEDVED
+83 LENLEE

-94 DRIVKDNY
+94 DRVIKDNY
-102 LLSTGL
+102 LLSTGI
-108 KLKKIFNKEVTIITK
+108 KLKKVYNKKVTIITK

-132 VLGLNAEDYNTN
+132 VLGIHAEDYNTN
-144 HSNLEKLYTGQQTL
+144 HSDTLEKLYTGERVIQT
-158 HTTDEWINKLYKNVP
+158 TEEWIDKFYHNEE
-173 LIWRTENPT
+173 LIWNVEKPN
-182 PEFATEPITEPI
+182 FALDYIEPI
-194 VVNQYITLKSNNKSA
+194 VVNEYITLKSERKSA
-209 LVRAHKS
+209 LARAHKS
-216 GKLILLKEKKILNI
+216 GRLIHIKEKKILNI
-230 VPKNKEQRFALD
+230 TPKNREQRFTID
-242 ALLDPEIQLVTLAG
+242 ALLDPEIQLVTIAG

-271 FQVLDQEIYKKLLV
+271 YQVLENQLYKKLLV

-330 YPTDKSNEKNKKEKK
+330 YQKEKIDK
-345 KDLHTTIAYLKQM
+345 KRDIHTTIDYLKQM

-391 AKTIITRAGIGS
+391 AKTIITRAGIGT
-403 KIIFTGDYYQI
+403 KIVLTGDYYQI

-428 TFNRMVGE
+428 TFNKMMGQPI
-436 DLFAHVTLEKGE
+436 FAHVTLEKGE

-456 SKLMEF
+456 SKLMEL

>member
-1 MDYVIIDTN
+1 MDYVILDTN
-10 VFILDP
+10 ILLLDP

-26 VIIPLIVI
+26 IIIPLIVI

-39 FKREMTSVGKA
+39 FKREMTSIGKA
-50 AREIIRS
+50 AREIIRA
-57 IDLLRKKGKLT
+57 IDLLRTKGKLT
-68 EGVNL
+68 EGVKL
-73 ENNSVLQVFI
+73 ENSSILQVFI
-83 LEDVED
+83 LENLEE

-94 DRIVKDNY
+94 DRVIKDNY
-102 LLSTGL
+102 LLSTGI
-108 KLKKIFNKEVTIITK
+108 KLKKVYNKKVTIITK

-132 VLGLNAEDYNTN
+132 VLGIHAEDYNTN
-144 HSNLEKLYTGQQTL
+144 HSDTLEKLYTGERVIQT
-158 HTTDEWINKLYKNVP
+158 TEEWIDKFYHNEE
-173 LIWRTENPT
+173 LIWNVEKPN
-182 PEFATEPITEPI
+182 FALDYIEPI
-194 VVNQYITLKSNNKSA
+194 VVNEYITLKSERKSA
-209 LVRAHKS
+209 LARAHKS
-216 GKLILLKEKKILNI
+216 GRLIHIKEKKILNI
-230 VPKNKEQRFALD
+230 IPKNREQRFTID
-242 ALLDPEIQLVTLAG
+242 ALLDPEIQLVTIAG

-271 FQVLDQEIYKKLLV
+271 YQVLENQLYKKLLV

-330 YPTDKSNEKNKKEKK
+330 YQKEKIDK
-345 KDLHTTIAYLKQM
+345 KRDIHTTLDYLKQI

-391 AKTIITRAGIGS
+391 AKTIITRAGIGT
-403 KIIFTGDYYQI
+403 KIVLTGDYYQI

-428 TFNRMVGE
+428 TFNKMMGQPI
-436 DLFAHVTLEKGE
+436 FAHVTLEKGE

-456 SKLMEF
+456 SKLMEL

>member
-1 MDYVIIDTN
+1 MDYVILDTN
-10 VFILDP
+10 VLLLDP

-26 VIIPLIVI
+26 IIIPLIVI

-39 FKREMTSVGKA
+39 FKREMTSIGKA
-50 AREIIRS
+50 AREIIRA
-57 IDLLRKKGKLT
+57 IDFLRTKGKLT
-68 EGVNL
+68 EGVKL
-73 ENNSVLQVFI
+73 ENHSILQVFI
-83 LEDVED
+83 LENLEE

-94 DRIVKDNY
+94 DRVVKDNY
-102 LLSTGL
+102 LLSTGI
-108 KLKKIFNKEVTIITK
+108 KLKKVYNKKVTIITK

-132 VLGLNAEDYNTN
+132 VLGIHAEDFNTN
-144 HSNLEKLYTGQQTL
+144 HSDTIEKLYTGERIIQ
-158 HTTDEWINKLYKNVP
+158 TTDEWIDKFYHNEE
-173 LIWRTENPT
+173 LIWNVEKPD
-182 PEFATEPITEPI
+182 FALDYIEPI
-194 VVNQYITLKSNNKSA
+194 VVNEYITLKSERKSA
-209 LVRAHKS
+209 LARAHKT
-216 GKLILLKEKKILNI
+216 GRLIHIKDKKILNI
-230 VPKNKEQRFALD
+230 TPKNREQRFTID
-242 ALLDPEIQLVTLAG
+242 ALLDPEIQLVTIAG

-271 FQVLDQEIYKKLLV
+271 FQVLENQLYKKLLV

-302 LEEKIKPWMQPIY
+302 LEEKIRPWMQPIY
-315 DNLEFLLENDENEEI
+315 DNLEFLLENGENEEV
-330 YPTDKSNEKNKKEKK
+330 YQKEKIEKK
-345 KDLHTTIAYLKQM
+345 KDIHTTIDYLKQM

-391 AKTIITRAGIGS
+391 AKTIITRAGIGT
-403 KIIFTGDYYQI
+403 KIVLTGDYYQI

-428 TFNRMVGE
+428 TFNKMMGQPI
-436 DLFAHVTLEKGE
+436 FAHITLEKGE

-456 SKLMEF
+456 SKLMEL

>member
-1 MDYVIIDTN
+1 MDYIIIDTN
-10 VFILDP
+10 VLLLDP
-16 NAYLKFPNKH
+16 NAYLKFPKKN

-39 FKREMTSVGKA
+39 FKREMTSIGKA

-57 IDLLRKKGKLT
+57 IDQLRLRGKLT
-68 EGVNL
+68 EGVPL
-73 ENNSVLQVFI
+73 ENHSILQVFI
-83 LEDVED
+83 LDNLEE

-94 DRIVKDNY
+94 DRVIKDNY
-102 LLSTGL
+102 LLSTGI
-108 KLKKIFNKEVTIITK
+108 KLKKIYNKKVTILTK

-132 VLGLNAEDYNTN
+132 VLGLHSEDYNTN
-144 HSNLEKLYTGQQTL
+144 HENQLEKLYSGEITI
-158 HTTDEWINKLYKNVP
+158 HTTDEWINKLYKGEP
-173 LIWRTENPT
+173 LFWNKEKI
-182 PEFATEPITEPI
+182 EFLLEPLKEPIL
-194 VVNQYITLKSNNKSA
+194 VNQFIHLKSESKNA
-209 LVRAHKS
+209 LVRAHKD
-216 GKLILLKEKKILNI
+216 GKLYLIKDKKIFN
-230 VPKNKEQRFALD
+230 VFAKNKEQRFAID
-242 ALLDPEIQLVTLAG
+242 ALLEPTISLITIAG

-271 FQVLDQEIYKKLLV
+271 HQVLETETYKKLLV

-315 DNLEFLLENDENEEI
+315 DNLEFLLESEDKDEIENS
-330 YPTDKSNEKNKKEKK
+330 DKKNKK
-345 KDLHTTIAYLKQM
+345 DLQTTIAYLKQI
-358 GILDV
+358 GALDV

-391 AKTIITRAGIGS
+391 AKTIITRAGVGT

-428 TFNRMVGE
+428 VFNKMKGQSI
-436 DLFAHVTLEKGE
+436 FAHVTLEKGE

-456 SKLMEF
+456 SKILEF

>member
-1 MDYVIIDTN
+1 MDYVILDTN
-10 VFILDP
+10 ILLLDP

-26 VIIPLIVI
+26 IIIPLIVI

-39 FKREMTSVGKA
+39 FKREMTSIGKA
-50 AREIIRS
+50 AREIIRA
-57 IDLLRKKGKLT
+57 IDLLRTKGKLT
-68 EGVNL
+68 EGVKL
-73 ENNSVLQVFI
+73 ENSSILQVFI
-83 LEDVED
+83 LENLEE

-94 DRIVKDNY
+94 DRVIKDNY
-102 LLSTGL
+102 LLSTGI
-108 KLKKIFNKEVTIITK
+108 KLKKVYNKKVTIITK

-132 VLGLNAEDYNTN
+132 VLGIHAEDYNTN
-144 HSNLEKLYTGQQTL
+144 HSDTIEKLYTGERIIQT
-158 HTTDEWINKLYKNVP
+158 TEEWIDKFYHNEE
-173 LIWRTENPT
+173 LIWNVEKPN
-182 PEFATEPITEPI
+182 FALDYIEPI
-194 VVNQYITLKSNNKSA
+194 VVNEYITLKSERKSA
-209 LVRAHKS
+209 LARAHKS
-216 GKLILLKEKKILNI
+216 GRLIHIKDKKVLNI
-230 VPKNKEQRFALD
+230 TPKNREQRFTID
-242 ALLDPEIQLVTLAG
+242 ALLDPEIQLVTIAG

-271 FQVLDQEIYKKLLV
+271 YQVLENQLYKKLLV

-330 YPTDKSNEKNKKEKK
+330 YQKEKIDK
-345 KDLHTTIAYLKQM
+345 KRDIHTTLDYLKQM

-391 AKTIITRAGIGS
+391 AKTIITRAGIGT
-403 KIIFTGDYYQI
+403 KIVLTGDYYQI

-428 TFNRMVGE
+428 TFNKMMGQPI
-436 DLFAHVTLEKGE
+436 FAHVTLEKGE

-456 SKLMEF
+456 SKLMEL

>member
-1 MDYVIIDTN
+1 MDYVILDTN
-10 VFILDP
+10 ILLLDP

-26 VIIPLIVI
+26 IIIPLIVI

-39 FKREMTSVGKA
+39 FKREMTSIGKA
-50 AREIIRS
+50 AREIIRA
-57 IDLLRKKGKLT
+57 IDLLRTKGKLT
-68 EGVNL
+68 EGVKL
-73 ENNSVLQVFI
+73 ENSSILQVFI
-83 LEDVED
+83 LENLEE

-94 DRIVKDNY
+94 DRVVKDNY
-102 LLSTGL
+102 LLSTGI
-108 KLKKIFNKEVTIITK
+108 KLKKVYNKKVTIITK

-132 VLGLNAEDYNTN
+132 VLGIHAEDYNTN
-144 HSNLEKLYTGQQTL
+144 HSDTLEKLYTGERIIQT
-158 HTTDEWINKLYKNVP
+158 TEEWIDKFYHNEE
-173 LIWRTENPT
+173 LIWNVEKPN
-182 PEFATEPITEPI
+182 FALDYIEPI
-194 VVNQYITLKSNNKSA
+194 VVNEYITLKSERKSA
-209 LVRAHKS
+209 LARAHKS
-216 GKLILLKEKKILNI
+216 GRLIHIKEKKILNI
-230 VPKNKEQRFALD
+230 TPKNREQRFTID
-242 ALLDPEIQLVTLAG
+242 ALLDPEIQLVTIAG
-256 RAGTGK
+256 KAGTGK

-271 FQVLDQEIYKKLLV
+271 YQVLENQLYKKLLV

-330 YPTDKSNEKNKKEKK
+330 YQKEKIDK
-345 KDLHTTIAYLKQM
+345 KRDIHTTLDYLKQM

-391 AKTIITRAGIGS
+391 AKTIITRAGIGT
-403 KIIFTGDYYQI
+403 KIVLTGDYYQI

-428 TFNRMVGE
+428 TFNKMMGQPI
-436 DLFAHVTLEKGE
+436 FAHVTLEKGE

-456 SKLMEF
+456 SKLMEL

>member
-1 MDYVIIDTN
+1 MDYVILDTN
-10 VFILDP
+10 ILLLDP

-26 VIIPLIVI
+26 IIIPLIVI

-39 FKREMTSVGKA
+39 FKREMTSIGKA
-50 AREIIRS
+50 AREIIRA
-57 IDLLRKKGKLT
+57 IDLLRTKGKLT
-68 EGVNL
+68 EGVKL
-73 ENNSVLQVFI
+73 ENSSILQVFI
-83 LEDVED
+83 LENLEE

-94 DRIVKDNY
+94 DRVIKDNY
-102 LLSTGL
+102 LLSTGI
-108 KLKKIFNKEVTIITK
+108 KLKKVYNKKVTIITK

-132 VLGLNAEDYNTN
+132 VLGIHAEDYNTN
-144 HSNLEKLYTGQQTL
+144 HSDTIEKLYTGERIIQT
-158 HTTDEWINKLYKNVP
+158 TEEWIDKFYHNEE
-173 LIWRTENPT
+173 LIWNVEKPN
-182 PEFATEPITEPI
+182 FALDYIEPI
-194 VVNQYITLKSNNKSA
+194 VVNEYITLKSERKSA
-209 LVRAHKS
+209 LARAHKS
-216 GKLILLKEKKILNI
+216 GRLIHIKDKKVLNI
-230 VPKNKEQRFALD
+230 TPKNREQRFAID
-242 ALLDPEIQLVTLAG
+242 ALLDPEIQLVTIAG

-271 FQVLDQEIYKKLLV
+271 YQVLENQLYKKLLV

-330 YPTDKSNEKNKKEKK
+330 YQKEKIDK
-345 KDLHTTIAYLKQM
+345 KRDIHTTLDYLKQM

-391 AKTIITRAGIGS
+391 AKTIITRAGIGT
-403 KIIFTGDYYQI
+403 KIVLTGDYYQI

-428 TFNRMVGE
+428 TFNKMMGQPI
-436 DLFAHVTLEKGE
+436 FAHVTLEKGE

-456 SKLMEF
+456 SKLMEL

>member
-1 MDYVIIDTN
+1 MDYVILDTN
-10 VFILDP
+10 VLLLDP

-26 VIIPLIVI
+26 IIIPLIVI

-39 FKREMTSVGKA
+39 FKREMTSIGKA

-57 IDLLRKKGKLT
+57 IDYLRTKGKLT
-68 EGVNL
+68 EGVKL
-73 ENNSVLQVFI
+73 ENHSILQVFI
-83 LEDVED
+83 LENLEE

-94 DRIVKDNY
+94 DRVIKDNY
-102 LLSTGL
+102 LLSTGI
-108 KLKKIFNKEVTIITK
+108 KLKKVYNKKVTIITK

-132 VLGLNAEDYNTN
+132 VLGIHAVDYNTN
-144 HSNLEKLYTGQQTL
+144 HSDTIEKLYTGERIIQ
-158 HTTDEWINKLYKNVP
+158 TTDEWIDKFYHNEE
-173 LIWRTENPT
+173 LIWNTQKPN
-182 PEFATEPITEPI
+182 FALDYIEPI
-194 VVNQYITLKSNNKSA
+194 VVNEYITLKSEQKSA
-209 LVRAHKS
+209 LARAHKS
-216 GKLILLKEKKILNI
+216 GRLIHIKDKKVLNI
-230 VPKNKEQRFALD
+230 TPKNREQRFTID
-242 ALLDPEIQLVTLAG
+242 ALLDPEIQLVTIAG

-271 FQVLDQEIYKKLLV
+271 FQVLENQLYKKLLV

-294 DIGFLPGE
+294 DIGYLPGE

-315 DNLEFLLENDENEEI
+315 DNLEFLLENGENEEI
-330 YPTDKSNEKNKKEKK
+330 YQKEKIVK
-345 KDLHTTIAYLKQM
+345 KRDIHTTIDYLKQM

-391 AKTIITRAGIGS
+391 AKTIITRAGIGT
-403 KIIFTGDYYQI
+403 KIVLTGDYYQI

-428 TFNRMVGE
+428 TFNKMMGQPI
-436 DLFAHVTLEKGE
+436 FAHITLEKGE

-456 SKLMEF
+456 SKLLEL